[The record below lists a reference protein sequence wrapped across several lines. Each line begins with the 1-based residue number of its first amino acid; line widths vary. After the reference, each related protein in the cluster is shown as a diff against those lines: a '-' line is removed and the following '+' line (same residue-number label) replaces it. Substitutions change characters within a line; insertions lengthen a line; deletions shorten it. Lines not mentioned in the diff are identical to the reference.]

1 MEKKECIFNLVVAI
15 GLMALSFALV
25 YHDKQFVPRDVVKVV
40 EIVDTLVVRDTLKI
54 IEPAKTKTI
63 YTTDTLLVCATDTL
77 IVHDTLY
84 VAVPVTQEYYKG
96 KDYEAWISGY
106 KPKIDSLYV
115 FPKTVYVNK
124 DKTISVTSRK
134 RFAIG
139 IQAGYGAT
147 VHQSQVFLSPY
158 IGIGVSY
165 NFLQF

>member
-25 YHDKQFVPRDVVKVV
+25 YHDKHFVLRDVVKVV
-40 EIVDTLVVRDTLKI
+40 ERVDTLVVRDTLKI

-63 YTTDTLLVCATDTL
+63 HTTDTLFVCATDTL
-77 IVHDTLY
+77 RIHDTLY

-106 KPKIDSLYV
+106 KPKIDSLCV
-115 FPKTVYVNK
+115 FPQTVYVNK
-124 DKTISVTSRK
+124 EKTIYVTSRK
-134 RFAIG
+134 RFGIG
-139 IQAGYGAT
+139 IQAGYCAT

>member
-25 YHDKQFVPRDVVKVV
+25 YHDKHFVPREVVKVV
-40 EIVDTLVVRDTLKI
+40 ERVDTLVVRDTLKI

-63 YTTDTLLVCATDTL
+63 HTTDTLLVCATDTL
-77 IVHDTLY
+77 RVHDTLY

-106 KPKIDSLYV
+106 KPKIDSLCV
-115 FPKTVYVNK
+115 FPQTVYVNK
-124 DKTISVTSRK
+124 EKTISVTSRK
-134 RFAIG
+134 RFGIG